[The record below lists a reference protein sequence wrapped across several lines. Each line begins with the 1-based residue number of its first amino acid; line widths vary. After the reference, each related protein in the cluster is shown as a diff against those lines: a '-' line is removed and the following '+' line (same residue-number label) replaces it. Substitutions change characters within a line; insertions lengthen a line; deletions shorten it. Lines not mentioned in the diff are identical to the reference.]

1 MPSTQDRYRRALLTA
16 KRSNHI
22 ADSITPVHDSRTLPF
37 RATLPHIKK
46 VLILLHKDHL
56 DVLPTLN
63 PTQKVVLASY
73 HNLLISLY
81 AYIKSKTPSVN
92 GGSHQS
98 WTYLKRTPDSTN
110 SAETISTSRY
120 QTECTFTQTTNSL
133 FWSLQR
139 THLLAEI
146 SPSGFRTRP
155 TCHWPPIRKS
165 DPRSSPIVHDWSVRI
180 CL

>member
-37 RATLPHIKK
+37 QATLPHIKK

-110 SAETISTSRY
+110 SVETISTSRHP
-120 QTECTFTQTTNSL
+120 TECTFTQIANSL
-133 FWSLQR
+133 LRSLQR
-139 THLLAEI
+139 THLPVKI
-146 SPSGFRTRP
+146 SPSGLRTRP
-155 TCHWPPIRKS
+155 ICHWSTIRKS
-165 DPRSSPIVHDWSVRI
+165 DSRSPPIVHDRSIRI
-180 CL
+180 RL

>member
-37 RATLPHIKK
+37 RTTLPHITK

-56 DVLPTLN
+56 DVLPTLS

-81 AYIKSKTPSVN
+81 AYIKSKTLSVN

-98 WTYLKRTPDSTN
+98 WTHLKRSPDSPN
-110 SAETISTSRY
+110 SAETIPTSSWP
-120 QTECTFTQTTNSL
+120 TECTFTQTSNSL
-133 FWSLQR
+133 FRPLQR
-139 THLLAEI
+139 THLFVAI
-146 SPSGFRTRP
+146 PPSGFRTRQ

-165 DPRSSPIVHDWSVRI
+165 DPRSSPIICHWPIWI